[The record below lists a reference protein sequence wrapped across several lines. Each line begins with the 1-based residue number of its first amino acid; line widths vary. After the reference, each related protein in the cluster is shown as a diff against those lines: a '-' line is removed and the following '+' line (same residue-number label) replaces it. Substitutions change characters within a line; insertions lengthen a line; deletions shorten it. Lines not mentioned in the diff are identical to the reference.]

1 MGLHA
6 EIVDHDQLLASQR
19 GIVKFA
25 NDYNASNTES
35 KEEFQRALYSHFDNV
50 DAIEVS
56 ASCECGHMDE
66 AYDLGVVC
74 SNCST
79 PVVSTASQPIVPSMW
94 MRAPEGVRSMISPE
108 LLIMLLGHM
117 QGKEFN
123 FLAYFMDTTY
133 QFDANTIS
141 SRETDRKVKRL
152 LQQNIP
158 RGLNYFIDN
167 FDAIIKFCMDCG
179 IIGTGKHEFYE
190 FLVQNKHALFPT
202 AIPIPTKL
210 CFVVES
216 TTSGSYIDKPIGP
229 AIDAALTMGGIQHS
243 PIPLKPITV
252 QNRTAKAL
260 LLMATFH
267 ENYNK
272 QRIAQKPG
280 LVRRHVLGGRLNFT
294 ARAVITSISAPH
306 RYDELHIPW
315 GVACQLFKY
324 HILNKLKRQGMTT
337 MEALGF
343 LYSNV
348 LQYNDRLNSIFLEL
362 IAEAKE
368 IGPAATFHRNPTL
381 QRGSTQQFFI
391 TKIKTDLTDNSI
403 SMSVL
408 CLKAPNAD
416 FDGDQLNLTLMPDNY
431 LTDATERIAP
441 HTWVLSID
449 DPHEISGNLELQG
462 PVVETIVNYA
472 HEDYLGA
479 PPEAY
484 RHLLD
489 EPWTEFVPFK
499 QAQYEFTG

>member
-1 MGLHA
+1 LGVYA
-6 EIVDHDQLLASQR
+6 EIVDHDELLASMT
-19 GIVKFA
+19 GIVKYA

-50 DAIEVS
+50 DAIKVS
-56 ASCECGHMDE
+56 ASCDCGHLDE
-66 AYDLGVVC
+66 AYDLGVICEVC
-74 SNCST
+74 NT
-79 PVVSTASQPIVPSMW
+79 PVVSTANQPIIPSMW
-94 MRAPEGVRSMISPE
+94 LKAPTGVLSLISPE
-108 LLIMLLGHM
+108 LLIMLSGHM
-117 QGKEFN
+117 SGKEFN

-133 QFDANTIS
+133 QFDANSIS
-141 SRETDRKVKRL
+141 SRETSRKVNRL
-152 LQQNIP
+152 LQANLP
-158 RGLNYFIDN
+158 RGLNNFIMN
-167 FDAIIKFCMDCG
+167 FDDIIKFCMDVG

-190 FLVQNKHALFPT
+190 FLVRNKHALFPQ

-229 AIDAALTMGGIQHS
+229 AIDAALTMGGITHS

-260 LLMATFH
+260 LLMAKFH
-267 ENYNK
+267 EDYDK

-280 LVRRHVLGGRLNFT
+280 LVRRHILGGRLNFT

-306 RYDELHIPW
+306 CYDDLHIPW

-324 HILNKLKRQGMTT
+324 HIVNKLKRQGMTT
-337 MEALGF
+337 QAAMSF

-348 LQYNDRLNSIFLEL
+348 LQYNERLNQIFLEL
-362 IAEAKE
+362 IAEAKGP
-368 IGPAATFHRNPTL
+368 GPACTFHRNPTL

-391 TKIKTDLTDNSI
+391 TLVKTDLTDNSI

-431 LTDATERIAP
+431 LTEATERIAP

-449 DPHEISGNLELQG
+449 SPHEISGNLELQG

-472 HEDYLGA
+472 HEDYLPPA
-479 PPEAY
+479 PAEWLY
-484 RHLLD
+484 LLD
-489 EPWTEFVPFK
+489 K
-499 QAQYEFTG
+499 

>member
-1 MGLHA
+1 MGLYA
-6 EIVDHDQLLASQR
+6 VIVDHDEMLAR
-19 GIVKFA
+19 HHGNVKFA
-25 NDYNASNTES
+25 NDYNTSNTES
-35 KEEFQRALYSHFDNV
+35 KEDFKRALYSHFDNV
-50 DAIEVS
+50 DAIDVS
-56 ASCECGHMDE
+56 ASCDCGHLDD

-74 SNCST
+74 EACNT

-94 MRAPEGVRSMISPE
+94 LRSPQGVKSMISPE
-108 LLIMLLGHM
+108 LLIMLMGHM
-117 QGKEFN
+117 HGKEFN

-133 QFDANTIS
+133 QFDANAIS

-152 LQQNIP
+152 LQANIP

-190 FLVQNKHALFPT
+190 FLVQNKHALFPQ
-202 AIPIPTKL
+202 AIPVPTKL

-306 RYDELHIPW
+306 RYDEIHIPW

-324 HILNKLKRQGMTT
+324 HIMNKLKAQGMTT
-337 MEALGF
+337 MESLDF

-348 LQYNDRLNSIFLEL
+348 LQYNERLDLIFKEL
-362 IAEAKE
+362 IAEARE
-368 IGPAATFHRNPTL
+368 IGPACTFHRNPTL

-391 TKIKTDLTDNSI
+391 TKIKTDMTDNSI

-431 LTDATERIAP
+431 LTDATGRIAP

-449 DPHEISGNLELQG
+449 EPHEISGNLELQG

-472 HEDYLGA
+472 HEDYL
-479 PPEAY
+479 PPPPKEWA
-484 RHLLD
+484 HLLD
-489 EPWTEFVPFK
+489 
-499 QAQYEFTG
+499 